1 MVVVRQYISKQNLI
15 FRQIKLFSQKEKLM
29 QAILQSQGIHH
40 ITLNG
45 ADRKTSIGFW
55 QDVLGMKLIFE
66 QPNLDDETENHL
78 YFDCGDG
85 RTVTIFTNESR
96 IGKQEPLDTS
106 VGSVH
111 HVAFWVSQST
121 IRIAEKKLKE
131 RGIGSSGIK
140 DRGFMDSIYFR
151 DPLGLLIELA
161 SYKFEPPFGYT
172 YGQVLENAHKLRLRR
187 GAKNIEDEDISNSLI
202 SLSKRGNS

>member
-1 MVVVRQYISKQNLI
+1 
-15 FRQIKLFSQKEKLM
+15 M

-85 RTVTIFTNESR
+85 RTVTVFTNESR
-96 IGKQEPLDTS
+96 KGKTEPLTTS

-111 HVAFWVSQST
+111 HLAFWVSQST

-151 DPLGLLIELA
+151 DPLGLLVELS
-161 SYKFEPPFGYT
+161 SYKFDPPSNHTHGE
-172 YGQVLENAHKLRLRR
+172 VLKHAHKYRVKR
-187 GAKNIEDEDISNSLI
+187 GAQNIEDQDINAALSHLI
-202 SLSKRGNS
+202 N

>member
-1 MVVVRQYISKQNLI
+1 
-15 FRQIKLFSQKEKLM
+15 M
-29 QAILQSQGIHH
+29 QTLLQSQGIHH

-55 QDVLGMKLIFE
+55 QDILGMKLIFE

-85 RTVTIFTNESR
+85 RTVTVFTNESR
-96 IGKQEPLDTS
+96 IGKKELLDTS

-111 HVAFWVSQST
+111 HLAFWVSQST
-121 IRIAEKKLKE
+121 IRVAEKKLKE

-161 SYKFEPPFGYT
+161 SYKFEPPLGYT
-172 YGQVLENAHKLRLRR
+172 HGQVLENAHKLRLSR
-187 GAKNIEDEDISNSLI
+187 GAKNIEDEDISNALI